1 RTPALLFAARFLIPI
16 TKSSLKRWIDDIGT
30 HLPLPEEMLRQL
42 LAIAPAPEC
51 HIAGYYPLG
60 TDNCVMVVKDE
71 HDRILITHE
80 AASEHGDEARQ
91 FLQRGKELGL
101 HVTAAFSDYSQSF
114 TEASNASSPQ
124 PSFQAHL
131 SHTNPRHDLRYPSA
145 SLS

>member
-1 RTPALLFAARFLIPI
+1 
-16 TKSSLKRWIDDIGT
+16 DDIGT
-30 HLPLPEEMLRQL
+30 HVPTPAEMLRQL

-91 FLQRGKELGL
+91 FLQRCKELGL
-101 HVTAAFSDYSQSF
+101 HVTAAFSDSPQIF
-114 TEASNASSPQ
+114 TEARKAISPQ
-124 PSFQAHL
+124 ARFQADH